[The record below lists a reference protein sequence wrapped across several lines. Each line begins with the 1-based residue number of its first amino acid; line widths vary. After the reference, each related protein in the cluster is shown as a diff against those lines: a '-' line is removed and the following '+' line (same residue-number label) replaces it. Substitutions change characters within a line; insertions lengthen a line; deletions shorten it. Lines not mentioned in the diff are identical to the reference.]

1 MKKDITVLGIHDG
14 HNAGA
19 ALIKNGS
26 VAAALQEERLNNIK
40 NYSGTPIN
48 AIRAVFDIAKVDPSD
63 VNVIAIAGLVHSHAP
78 LKERPL
84 HVRMYE
90 RYAGLFKYHA
100 VNSFLVKILHKQR
113 QMAELRTEFA
123 KLGVADKPVMFIEH
137 HAAHAASTYY
147 QRPWTDDTLVL
158 TLDGAGDGLCSTV
171 SIGRKY
177 ALERIASTTAY
188 NSPGNIFY
196 SEITGYLGLKRWEH
210 EYKVM
215 GMAPYGISDYCIDDI
230 RKIVRINPNKPLE
243 FENTIGAYVEHVQ
256 KKLVRL
262 LAEQR
267 FDNIG
272 AATQQ
277 HFEDLLVQWVKNAIE
292 HTGLH
297 KVACA
302 GGMFLNVKANKL
314 LREMEEIDDIHIYPA
329 ASDEGV
335 SIGAAIEG
343 YYRFCTLEGIK
354 PEKSELGPIYY
365 GKDYSDEYIQNVI
378 KDRGWEKK
386 AQYLDE
392 IEGEIADLLVKGK
405 IVARYNGRD
414 EFGPR
419 GLGNRSILA
428 DPRDLKTVR
437 KINFAIKHRDFWMPF
452 AASVLDARKEEYF
465 LDAKFAPYMIEAFDT
480 KPLAEELIAGLH
492 PKDMTCRPQTVNG
505 WNPGYKK
512 ILENFQEYTGVGGVL
527 NTSFNLHGSPMVG
540 TPEVALYTFENSG
553 LDALAIGNWL
563 IVKE

>member
-1 MKKDITVLGIHDG
+1 MKKDVTVLGIHDG

-26 VAAALQEERLNNIK
+26 VVAALQEERLNNIK
-40 NYSGTPIN
+40 NYSGAPIN
-48 AIRAVFDIAKVDPSD
+48 AIRTVFDVAQVNPLDVD
-63 VNVIAIAGLVHSHAP
+63 VISVAGFIHSHTA
-78 LKERPL
+78 LNERPL
-84 HVRMYE
+84 HVKLYE
-90 RYAGLFKYHA
+90 RYAGLFKHHA
-100 VNSFLVKILHKQR
+100 VNSLLVKTLQKRR
-113 QMAELRTEFA
+113 QITELRSIFGEM
-123 KLGVADKPVMFIEH
+123 GVADKPVLFIEH
-137 HAAHAASTYY
+137 HTAHAASTYY
-147 QRPWTDDTLVL
+147 QRPWVDDTLVL

-171 SIGRKY
+171 NIGHKY
-177 ALERIASTTAY
+177 ALQRIASTTAY
-188 NSPGNIFY
+188 NSPGNMFY

-215 GMAPYGISDYCIDDI
+215 GMAPYGISDYCIDEI
-230 RKIVRINPNKPLE
+230 RKIVRICPNKPLE

-256 KKLVRL
+256 TKLVRL

-267 FDNIG
+267 FDNIS

-277 HFEDLLVQWVKNAIE
+277 HFEDLVVQWVKNAIE

-297 KVACA
+297 KIACA

-314 LREMEEIDDIHIYPA
+314 LREMEEIDDIHFYPA

-335 SIGAAIEG
+335 AIGAAMEG
-343 YYRFCTLEGIK
+343 YYTFCKHEGII
-354 PEKSELGPIYY
+354 PAKSELGPIYY
-365 GKDYSDEYIQNVI
+365 GKEYSNGYIQNVI
-378 KDRGWEKK
+378 KDNGWVKN
-386 AQYLDE
+386 AQYVDE
-392 IEGEIADLLVKGK
+392 IDGEIADLLVQNK
-405 IVARYNGRD
+405 IVARFNGRD

-428 DPRDLKTVR
+428 DPRDLKVIR

-452 AASVLDARKEEYF
+452 AASVLDARKTEYF

-492 PKDMTCRPQTVNG
+492 PKDMTCRPQTVNE
-505 WNPGYKK
+505 WNPGYK
-512 ILENFQEYTGVGGVL
+512 ILLEAFQEHTNVGGML

-553 LDALAIGNWL
+553 LDVLAIGNWL
-563 IVKE
+563 ITKE

>member
-1 MKKDITVLGIHDG
+1 MKSDIIILGIHDG

-26 VAAALQEERLNNIK
+26 VAAAIQEERLTNIK
-40 NYSGTPIN
+40 NHSGTPIN
-48 AIRAVFDIAKVDPSD
+48 AIKAVFDAAKIDPSD
-63 VNVIAIAGLVHSHAP
+63 VSAIAIAGLTHTHVP

-84 HVRMYE
+84 HVKMYE
-90 RYAGLFKYHA
+90 RFAGLFKYHA
-100 VNSFLVKILHKQR
+100 VNSFLISALHKRR
-113 QMAELRTEFA
+113 QMSELRSEFV
-123 KLGVADKPVMFIEH
+123 KNGVNDKPIMFVEH
-137 HAAHAASTYY
+137 HTAHAASTYY

-171 SIGRKY
+171 NIGREY
-177 ALERIASTTAY
+177 ILERIASTTAY
-188 NSPGNIFY
+188 NSPGNVFY

-215 GMAPYGISDYCIDDI
+215 GLAPYGIPDYCIDSI
-230 RKIVRINPNKPLE
+230 RKIVRVNPKKPLE
-243 FENTIGAYVEHVQ
+243 FENTIGAYVDRVQ

-267 FDNIG
+267 FDNIS

-277 HFEDLLVQWVKNAIE
+277 HFEDIIVQWVKNAIE
-292 HTGLH
+292 YTGLH

-314 LREMEEIDDIHIYPA
+314 LREQEEIDDIHFYPA

-335 SIGAAIEG
+335 AVGAAMEG
-343 YYRFCTLEGIK
+343 YYRFCAEEGVK
-354 PEKSELGPIYY
+354 PEKSDLGPIYY
-365 GKDYSDEYIQNVI
+365 GKEYSNDYIQNVI
-378 KDRGWEKK
+378 KDTGWEKK
-386 AQYLDE
+386 AQYVDE
-392 IEGEIADLLVKGK
+392 IEGEIGDLLVKGW

-428 DPRDLKTVR
+428 DPRDLKVIR
-437 KINFAIKHRDFWMPF
+437 RINFAIKHRDFWMPF
-452 AASVLDARKEEYF
+452 AASVLDTRKEDYF
-465 LDAKFAPYMIEAFDT
+465 VDAKPAPYMIEAFDT
-480 KPLAEELIAGLH
+480 KPLADELIAGLH
-492 PKDMTCRPQTVNG
+492 PKDLTCRPQTVND
-505 WNPGYKK
+505 WNSRYKK
-512 ILENFQEYTGVGGVL
+512 VLETFQEHTGVGGVL

-563 IVKE
+563 ITKE